1 MRALR
6 TSSSSFV
13 VTTYYC
19 MLVILASLIGVKLRP
34 DGVYDRAARE
44 WGRKLIRLNGL
55 GVSIRGMDNI
65 PDRSCVF
72 VANHVSWV
80 DVWVLAALLPG
91 RVRFLA
97 KRELF
102 WVPFFGSAMKQAGH
116 IPIDRQNRRA
126 AFDAYAEAVRLIQQ
140 GTRAVIFGEGTR
152 SRTGRSSHSRK
163 GPSSGDSGRRPRGS
177 VFIEGTYGVLPK
189 GSIMLRPRPIT
200 VLVGEPLLT
209 QGLSYEDRS
218 RWGSV
223 AGRAWSPCGTTLT
236 GLWCPSKLRRPT
248 RRTKD

>member
-1 MRALR
+1 
-6 TSSSSFV
+6 
-13 VTTYYC
+13 
-19 MLVILASLIGVKLRP
+19 
-34 DGVYDRAARE
+34 
-44 WGRKLIRLNGL
+44 
-55 GVSIRGMDNI
+55 MDNI

-152 SRTGRSSHSRK
+152 SRDGTLQPLKK
-163 GPSSGDSGRRPRGS
+163 GPFVLAIQAGVPVVP

-209 QGLSYEDRS
+209 QGLSYEDRES
-218 RWGSV
+218 LGQRCRESLVALRDHVDGSLV
-223 AGRAWSPCGTTLT
+223 P
-236 GLWCPSKLRRPT
+236 K
-248 RRTKD
+248 

>member
-6 TSSSSFV
+6 YVLSSFV

-34 DGVYDRAARE
+34 GGVYDRAARE

-55 GVSIRGMDNI
+55 VVSLRGMDNI

-152 SRTGRSSHSRK
+152 SRDGTLQPLKK
-163 GPSSGDSGRRPRGS
+163 GPFVLAIQAGVPVVP
-177 VFIEGTYGVLPK
+177 VFIEGTYAVLPK
-189 GSIMLRPRPIT
+189 GSIVLRPRPIT
-200 VLVGEPLLT
+200 VLVGEPLFT
-209 QGLSYEDRS
+209 QGLSYEDRES
-218 RWGSV
+218 LGQRCRESLVALRDHVDGSV
-223 AGRAWSPCGTTLT
+223 MAG
-236 GLWCPSKLRRPT
+236 
-248 RRTKD
+248 